1 MQNIDVS
8 FTYLS
13 FLEVI
18 LYLFSHKDKKAHE
31 DILTEVETEGFLV
44 DLEEIMGR
52 LKRETSFLKPST
64 VPALEEPS
72 TTTHSEDSKGPTSK
86 PRFGKSSSSVISS
99 ILFPDTEGS
108 GSGMIETVFE
118 VPKPSQFTMTAITS
132 EAAEDTSI
140 KNNREKINDAK
151 SRILDASPVG
161 KYPYKS

>member
-18 LYLFSHKDKKAHE
+18 LYLFSHKDEKTQE

-72 TTTHSEDSKGPTSK
+72 KTAHSEDRKGPTSK
-86 PRFGKSSSSVISS
+86 PRFGKSSSSVTSS

-118 VPKPSQFTMTAITS
+118 VPKSSLFTMTAITS
-132 EAAEDTSI
+132 EAAEGTSI
-140 KNNREKINDAK
+140 KNDKEKINDAK
-151 SRILDASPVG
+151 GRILDARPVG

>member
-18 LYLFSHKDKKAHE
+18 LYLFSHKDEKTHE

-72 TTTHSEDSKGPTSK
+72 TTTHSEDRKGPTSK
-86 PRFGKSSSSVISS
+86 PRFGKSSSSVTSS
-99 ILFPDTEGS
+99 ILLPDTEGS
-108 GSGMIETVFE
+108 GSGMIGTVFE
-118 VPKPSQFTMTAITS
+118 VPKPITS
-132 EAAEDTSI
+132 EPAEGTSI
-140 KNNREKINDAK
+140 KNDKEKINDAK
-151 SRILDASPVG
+151 GRKLDASPVG